1 MIWRMFSRPVAGF
14 GVLVAQV
21 LRAAHREDLPTL
33 QNQDP
38 SGWFGDPSLPP
49 LRLVVLGD
57 SSVTAPGVEPLDDAF
72 VRRLARHLSD
82 RHHVELVSVAVGGAK
97 VSDVLRDQ
105 LGPALALEPDLAIVS
120 AGANDALRATPVARF
135 ESDYAAIV
143 SRLVEN
149 VPMVGVSGLGDLGMV
164 PRLPT
169 PIRAY
174 VSVRA
179 RSFNNAIRRVVADH
193 AGVYKT
199 RTWGEF
205 WTPFVTM
212 PDEAFAADMF
222 HASGVGHSLFA
233 ASMYPV
239 VDALLA
245 ERDGG
250 G

>member
-14 GVLVAQV
+14 GVLVAQL

-38 SGWFGDPSLPP
+38 SGWFGDADLPP

-72 VRRLARHLSD
+72 VRRLARYLSD
-82 RHHVELVSVAVGGAK
+82 RHRVELISVAVGGAK

-105 LGPALALEPDLAIVS
+105 LEPALTLAPDLAIVS

-135 ESDYAAIV
+135 ERDYGDIV
-143 SRLVEN
+143 SRLVEK

-174 VSVRA
+174 VSIRA
-179 RSFNNAIRRVVADH
+179 RSFDDAIRRVVAGH
-193 AGVYKT
+193 PGVYKT

-205 WTPFVTM
+205 WTPFETM
-212 PDEAFAADMF
+212 EDEAFAADMF
-222 HASGVGHSLFA
+222 HASGRGHSLFA
-233 ASMYPV
+233 TSMFPV

-245 ERDGG
+245 DRDGA
-250 G
+250 

>member
-1 MIWRMFSRPVAGF
+1 MIWRVFSRPVAGF
-14 GVLVAQV
+14 GVLVAQL

-38 SGWFGDPSLPP
+38 SGWFGDPGLPP
-49 LRLVVLGD
+49 LRLAVLGD

-72 VRRLARHLSD
+72 VRRLARHLCD
-82 RHHVELVSVAVGGAK
+82 RHRVELISVAVGGAR

-105 LGPALALEPDLAIVS
+105 LEPALALAPDLAIVS
-120 AGANDALRATPVARF
+120 VGANDALRATPVARF
-135 ESDYAAIV
+135 ERDYGAIV
-143 SRLVEN
+143 SSLVEN

-179 RSFNNAIRRVVADH
+179 RSFDNAIRRVVASYP
-193 AGVYKT
+193 GVYKT

-205 WTPFVTM
+205 WTPFATM
-212 PDEAFAADMF
+212 EEEAFAADMF
-222 HASGVGHSLFA
+222 HASGCGHSLFA
-233 ASMYPV
+233 TSMFPV

-245 ERDGG
+245 DRDRA
-250 G
+250 

>member
-1 MIWRMFSRPVAGF
+1 MIWRMFSRPVAGL

-38 SGWFGDPSLPP
+38 SGWFGDPGLPP

-72 VRRLARHLSD
+72 VRRLARYLSD
-82 RHHVELVSVAVGGAK
+82 RHRVELISVAVGGAK

-105 LGPALALEPDLAIVS
+105 LEPALTLAPDLVIVS

-135 ESDYAAIV
+135 ESDYEDIV
-143 SRLVEN
+143 SRLVAD

-169 PIRAY
+169 PVRAY

-179 RSFNNAIRRVVADH
+179 RSFDHAIRRVVARYP
-193 AGVYKT
+193 GVYKT
-199 RTWGEF
+199 RAWGEF
-205 WTPFVTM
+205 WTPFETEA
-212 PDEAFAADMF
+212 DEAFAADMF
-222 HASGVGHSLFA
+222 HASGRGHSLFA
-233 ASMYPV
+233 TSMFPV
-239 VDALLA
+239 IDALLDD
-245 ERDGG
+245 RDRA
-250 G
+250 